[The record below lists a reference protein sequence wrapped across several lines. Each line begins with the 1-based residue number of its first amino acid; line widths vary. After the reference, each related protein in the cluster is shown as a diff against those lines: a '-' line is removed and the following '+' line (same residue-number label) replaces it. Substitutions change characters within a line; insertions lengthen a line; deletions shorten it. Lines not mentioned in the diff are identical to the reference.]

1 MALTKITSDVI
12 ETGAI
17 TSDKLASGAVS
28 ASSLSSITTDNVS
41 EGSTNT
47 YFTNA
52 RARGSVSVTGG
63 GLSYDSGTGV
73 IQIGSIPNASLTN
86 SSLTV
91 NSNSVSLGGSVTLDT
106 DDIGEGSTNLYFTNA
121 RAQGAISGGTGV
133 TVSSGTISIG
143 QDVATSSTPTF
154 GNITT
159 TGYIA
164 GPATFTID
172 PAAVGDNTGTVVIA
186 GNLQVDGTT
195 TTINSTTMEV
205 DDLNITLASGAANA
219 AAANGAGITVDGASA
234 TITYDGTNDE
244 WDFNK
249 DINVTGTI
257 TSSGNITGTLATA
270 AQPNITS
277 LGTITGL
284 TSSGTISI
292 NSSTSYGNLELG
304 GADGGFI
311 DFKTPFSDDK
321 DARIIYQ
328 GTNFQ
333 ISTHVDQPIL
343 IKHNTVT
350 VLETSSSG
358 IEITG
363 SISVTGDITLTET
376 QKIQSSESSGGSHL
390 LLRDDNLG
398 VTSNSMSLIGLN
410 DILIGA
416 KSNNSGTGNIYFGV
430 GAENKASGS
439 GWTDTLTILE
449 SGNVGIGTNN
459 PYTLLELSSID
470 PIIRM
475 TDSNGVADK
484 SIYEMRAIGASG
496 YESLE
501 FRSVND
507 ANSVYNKLLVL
518 KHGGN
523 VGIGTDS
530 PSHALS
536 ISGTTSG
543 KKLTMYLGGTAED
556 YSAVG
561 AQRGESNVY
570 CSSEIRFI
578 NESNSAGTGAIS
590 FATGDN
596 SITERMRIASD
607 GQLLINKT
615 GSDVGAST
623 NIVEADGN
631 FRLQGGNRSI
641 KFNNGSHEVV
651 GLAQIASQ
659 KMQYASGR
667 MTIDYG
673 NSRVGIGTATY
684 GVSPTHP
691 LHVHMDVSNDTI
703 DETKGLVKFQSTGGN
718 GMIFGTIASS
728 PYTSYIQSG
737 YVVDTSLANYAISL
751 NPLGGNVGI
760 GVNDPDEKLEINGK
774 TDYPYL
780 KLSSTNNTSR
790 YMRIGMANATDHV
803 VEANGTSTQL
813 LFKTAGSTRL
823 TIDSSGNLSM
833 GGTIDIGSNG
843 VKASM
848 IGRSAT
854 NSADANINFWDYNHA
869 TFPGHV
875 HIVADSAGSDGTY
888 GAGQIMFWTHN
899 GSAFN
904 VSGLIDKNGKFII
917 GDTASHTD
925 DLLQIETPA
934 SGGGHGIQIRRN
946 DSNSDQGI
954 GHIQFGNN
962 TDTDLAKI
970 SAKTDGSTDNARL
983 VFSTQPSG
991 GSSTERMTILESGNV
1006 VVGDNSLIGSR
1017 PTGSKLNIFGDG
1029 VTLRL
1034 DGGSNST
1041 KSILFRG
1048 TSAGNPGEMYADG
1061 SLRLRTEDAS
1071 TRISFH
1077 TNSTGTNNERMRIGS
1092 NGTTAIGNI
1101 AAGNFQGDEAVLEL
1115 YNDTDSHDPQLYMR
1129 DVSAQTATG
1138 RQFSV
1143 MEGGIYLNGT
1153 GDQIKIPYTTQG
1165 GSWRKHLIIFD
1176 FVGVMYNNSSNGYIG
1191 GGKIAMSTL
1200 STSHGASTLYQNYGM
1215 VTSVTHNPS
1224 TGQVFINLSS
1234 SIPTGLS
1241 NGNGI
1246 FMSYKILTESPDGD
1260 FIDINSTILV

>member
-249 DINVTGTI
+249 
-257 TSSGNITGTLATA
+257 
-270 AQPNITS
+270 
-277 LGTITGL
+277 
-284 TSSGTISI
+284 SI
-292 NSSTSYGNLELG
+292 NLN
-304 GADGGFI
+304 
-311 DFKTPFSDDK
+311 
-321 DARIIYQ
+321 
-328 GTNFQ
+328 
-333 ISTHVDQPIL
+333 
-343 IKHNTVT
+343 
-350 VLETSSSG
+350 
-358 IEITG
+358 
-363 SISVTGDITLTET
+363 GDITLTEGD
-376 QKIQSSESSGGSHL
+376 KIKTSESSGGSHL
-390 LLRDDNLG
+390 LLRSDNLG
-398 VTSNSMSLIGLN
+398 VTSNSMSLVGLN

-459 PYTLLELSSID
+459 PQFDLDVTGL
-470 PIIRM
+470 IRATSDVYLQGDVYVDSKIRHNGDVDNYITFSAADTQGFITGNSTRLQITNSLVRFNQENNNQDFSVYSANSDNM
-475 TDSNGVADK
+475 LYVDASADGVGIGTDSPNSPLEIVKNITFTNSDTFPQLLIKTTATTTGNQLGLGVDETDNVAFIEAIDRGNNVIPLVLQRNAGRVGIGVDNPGTILQIGDGTTSEYITIDK
-484 SIYEMRAIGASG
+484 STTGESGILFKNAGNNKGKILLDSSESLQFYVNNTTNAITILESGNVGIGATSPQVKFHIDESSG
-496 YESLE
+496 GNLMLTRTYASTTGDLGTLRWGNTNWDSNLAEIIGVQDGANDSARLE
-501 FRSVND
+501 FKTQPTGAGTTTRMSILSGGNVGIGSHTPTQSKLVVDGTISIPRSEGFQYLENISGSFRAGIFSTSTNATGVGFNSLRFFVNAD
-507 ANSVYNKLLVL
+507 NTDPAMVIGGSTNNKRVGIGTTNPVRPLHIHTTSNSQMQFTDDTSGSTASDGLRVGWNGTVGQVYLFENADLRFATNNDEKMRIQN
-518 KHGGN
+518 GGN
-523 VGIGTDS
+523 VGIGTDNPQYKFDVYGTS
-530 PSHALS
+530 DVTMRIHRPS
-536 ISGTTSG
+536 SGLAATDTCGIGFS
-543 KKLTMYLGGTAED
+543 
-556 YSAVG
+556 
-561 AQRGESNVY
+561 QRGDTATSSSDTRAGIFSTYNGDLFLAVESGGNLN
-570 CSSEIRFI
+570 SNPMDHSALFI
-578 NESNSAGTGAIS
+578 EG
-590 FATGDN
+590 
-596 SITERMRIASD
+596 SD
-607 GQLLINKT
+607 G
-615 GSDVGAST
+615 S
-623 NIVEADGN
+623 
-631 FRLQGGNRSI
+631 
-641 KFNNGSHEVV
+641 
-651 GLAQIASQ
+651 
-659 KMQYASGR
+659 
-667 MTIDYG
+667 
-673 NSRVGIGTATY
+673 VGIGTT
-684 GVSPTHP
+684 SPSQF
-691 LHVHMDVSNDTI
+691 LDVRGHTQIGD
-703 DETKGLVKFQSTGGN
+703 GG
-718 GMIFGTIASS
+718 GA
-728 PYTSYIQSG
+728 
-737 YVVDTSLANYAISL
+737 VLL
-751 NPLGGNVGI
+751 NF
-760 GVNDPDEKLEINGK
+760 
-774 TDYPYL
+774 
-780 KLSSTNNTSR
+780 
-790 YMRIGMANATDHV
+790 NATGN
-803 VEANGTSTQL
+803 AQL
-813 LFKTAGSTRL
+813 K
-823 TIDSSGNLSM
+823 
-833 GGTIDIGSNG
+833 
-843 VKASM
+843 
-848 IGRSAT
+848 
-854 NSADANINFWDYNHA
+854 
-869 TFPGHV
+869 
-875 HIVADSAGSDGTY
+875 
-888 GAGQIMFWTHN
+888 
-899 GSAFN
+899 
-904 VSGLIDKNGKFII
+904 
-917 GDTASHTD
+917 
-925 DLLQIETPA
+925 
-934 SGGGHGIQIRRN
+934 
-946 DSNSDQGI
+946 
-954 GHIQFGNN
+954 FGNN
-962 TDTDLAKI
+962 EWL
-970 SAKTDGSTDNARL
+970 RH
-983 VFSTQPSG
+983 
-991 GSSTERMTILESGNV
+991 SSS
-1006 VVGDNSLIGSR
+1006 
-1017 PTGSKLNIFGDG
+1017 
-1029 VTLRL
+1029 
-1034 DGGSNST
+1034 
-1041 KSILFRG
+1041 
-1048 TSAGNPGEMYADG
+1048 
-1061 SLRLRTEDAS
+1061 
-1071 TRISFH
+1071 
-1077 TNSTGTNNERMRIGS
+1077 
-1092 NGTTAIGNI
+1092 GTTAIGNI
-1101 AAGNFQGDEAVLEL
+1101 GAANFQGDEAVLEL
-1115 YNDTDSHDPQLYMR
+1115 YNDTGSHDPQLYMR

-1143 MEGGIYLNGT
+1143 MEGAIYLNGT

-1200 STSHGASTLYQNYGM
+1200 STSHGASTLYQNYGL